1 MPRPC
6 HRADRRVRPPG
17 CAQAALVHR
26 RGRRPWRTS
35 GARRSVLVK
44 APLLLQTEG
53 MVTVDAEQLV
63 TLVTLLATSLGVVA
77 YLSRSLTR
85 GLATLGERIDR
96 LEVRIDRLEV
106 RIDKLDAR
114 IDKLDARID
123 GLDSKIDR
131 VEASLREEMRA
142 GFASI
147 DTRFVAMESRFTTL
161 ESRLY
166 DLATRVPAAAS
177 PPAAS

>member
-1 MPRPC
+1 M
-6 HRADRRVRPPG
+6 
-17 CAQAALVHR
+17 
-26 RGRRPWRTS
+26 
-35 GARRSVLVK
+35 
-44 APLLLQTEG
+44 
-53 MVTVDAEQLV
+53 DAEQLV
-63 TLVTLLATSLGVVA
+63 TLVTFLATSLAVVA
-77 YLSRSLTR
+77 YLSRSLAR

-96 LEVRIDRLEV
+96 IEV

-123 GLDSKIDR
+123 GLDSKVDR
-131 VEASLREEMRA
+131 IEVNLRDELRA

-147 DTRFVAMESRFTTL
+147 DTRFLAMESRFTTL

>member
-1 MPRPC
+1 M
-6 HRADRRVRPPG
+6 
-17 CAQAALVHR
+17 
-26 RGRRPWRTS
+26 
-35 GARRSVLVK
+35 
-44 APLLLQTEG
+44 
-53 MVTVDAEQLV
+53 DAEQLV
-63 TLVTLLATSLGVVA
+63 TLVTFLATSLAVVA

-96 LEVRIDRLEV
+96 IEVRIDKLDA

-123 GLDSKIDR
+123 GLDSKVDR
-131 VEASLREEMRA
+131 VEVNLRDELRA

-147 DTRFVAMESRFTTL
+147 DTRFLAMESRFTTL